1 MTKTQGVFEKR
12 PRNFYPTPLSAVKA
26 LKGILPNN
34 FSFCEP
40 CAGAGDLVRHLEAEF
55 EEAVCFLPMDI
66 EPQADW
72 VMKGDALN
80 ISAEDL
86 EYCDVIITN
95 PPFDWK
101 TVKPMMDHFISL
113 KHTIMLLPADFI
125 HNIRFAP
132 YLKWCYLIKSI
143 GRVKWIEDS
152 KGSGVENYIWAFF
165 RPDNGSPTE
174 FVGRT

>member
-1 MTKTQGVFEKR
+1 MTKTQGVYEKH
-12 PRNFYPTPLSAVKA
+12 PRDYYKTPFKAVEP
-26 LKGILPNN
+26 LKGFL
-34 FSFCEP
+34 STGLTFCEP
-40 CAGAGDLVRHLEAEF
+40 CAGDGALVKHIESLFQAE
-55 EEAVCFLPMDI
+55 CFLPMDI

-72 VMKGDALN
+72 IIKGDAINL
-80 ISAEDL
+80 SEEAVQ
-86 EYCDVIITN
+86 YCDLIITN
-95 PPFDWK
+95 PPFTHSILSPLMDKWINLK
-101 TVKPMMDHFISL
+101 PTVL
-113 KHTIMLLPADFI
+113 LLPADFI

-165 RPDNGSPTE
+165 RPDNVSPTE